1 MYQLFATFGIN
12 WQLLLIQAVNFGVL
26 LTALT
31 YFLYRPIMKII
42 DERRDKI
49 AEGIRAGE
57 AAALQLADAKVESG
71 KIVGTGAK
79 QAEELVIQARARA
92 AQKEAELLSVAEAKA
107 DAVIQD
113 AEARAEESKRIAM
126 QESHKEIARAAV
138 LAAEKILATK

>member
-92 AQKEAELLSVAEAKA
+92 AQKESELLSVAEAKA
-107 DAVIQD
+107 DAVIQED
-113 AEARAEESKRIAM
+113 RKS
-126 QESHKEIARAAV
+126 V
-138 LAAEKILATK
+138 V